1 MYLPNNEQMLLSV
14 INTALRDRYSSLSA
28 LCDEEDV
35 CEQDITAKLNS
46 IGYYYNQQLNAF
58 ICKKD

>member
-35 CEQDITAKLNS
+35 CGEEIISKLNA
-46 IGYYYNQQLNAF
+46 IGYYYNEELNAF
-58 ICKKD
+58 VCKKD